1 MSIRKVVGLL
11 RKSVLHFYMLGPNAE
26 LSGAPTCNAKGV
38 MHKYISFLRNQTGK
52 VQVGDKQ
59 ILKTRIFRQGQMF
72 DF

>member
-38 MHKYISFLRNQTGK
+38 MHKYISFLRNQTRK
-52 VQVGDKQ
+52 IQILDKQ
-59 ILKTRIFRQGQMF
+59 ILKTRFFRQGQMF
-72 DF
+72 DV